1 MALNI
6 LNKNREQKGGNESSL
21 PGVPLTK
28 QEAEI
33 MLTFIKQA
41 TFKGEFAKE
50 VVSLME
56 KFEKHISSLD

>member
-6 LNKNREQKGGNESSL
+6 LNKDKEQKGGNESSL

-28 QEAEI
+28 TEAEV

-41 TFKGEFAKE
+41 TFKGEFARE
-50 VVSLME
+50 VVSLIE
-56 KFEKHISSLD
+56 KFEKHISKFD